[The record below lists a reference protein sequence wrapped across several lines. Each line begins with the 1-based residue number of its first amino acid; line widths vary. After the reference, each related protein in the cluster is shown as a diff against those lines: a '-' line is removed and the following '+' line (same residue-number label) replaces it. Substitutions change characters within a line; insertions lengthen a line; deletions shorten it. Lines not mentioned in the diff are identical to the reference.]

1 MAKIKHTKN
10 ELKKQ
15 REELKLFQRFLPMLI
30 LKKQQL
36 QAEIQS
42 ISNEVKETKAREK
55 EVMENIQAWV
65 KMTSEPFPVEDYVF
79 LKAINSHEGN
89 IAGVPIPIY
98 QSVEVDKKVPD
109 LFDSPTWIDDAMALF
124 EELMGLK
131 AKREILEI
139 QIERVTNELRVTSQR
154 VNLFEKVKIPECKEH
169 IRVINIFL
177 GDEQTSSV
185 ARSKLAKDRSVK
197 AKKLEEEQVA

>member
-36 QAEIQS
+36 QAEIQI
-42 ISNEVKETKAREK
+42 ISNEVEETRAREQ
-55 EVMENIQAWV
+55 EVMDNIQEWV
-65 KMTSEPFPVEDYVF
+65 KMTSEPFPVEDYVS

-98 QSVEVDKKVPD
+98 QSVDVDKKVPD
-109 LFDSPTWIDDAMALF
+109 LFDSPTWIDDAMDLF

-154 VNLFEKVKIPECKEH
+154 VNLFEKVKIPESKEH

>member
-36 QAEIQS
+36 QAEIQRIES
-42 ISNEVKETKAREK
+42 EVEKTKARE
-55 EVMENIQAWV
+55 EEIMNNIQEWV
-65 KMTSEPFPVEDYVF
+65 KMTSEPFPVEDYVS
-79 LKAINSHEGN
+79 LKAVNSHEGN
-89 IAGVPIPIY
+89 IAGVPIPIF
-98 QSVEVDKKVPD
+98 QSVDVAKSLPD
-109 LFDSPTWIDDAMALF
+109 LFNSPTWIDDAMDLF

-131 AKREILEI
+131 AKREILET
-139 QIERVTNELRVTSQR
+139 QIERVTYELRVTSQR
-154 VNLFEKVKIPECKEH
+154 VNLFEKVKIPECKEN

-197 AKKLEEEQVA
+197 ARQREEEQVA

>member
-42 ISNEVKETKAREK
+42 ISNEVVETKAREK
-55 EVMENIQAWV
+55 EVMDNIQEWV
-65 KMTSEPFPVEDYVF
+65 KMTSEPFPVEDYVS

-109 LFDSPTWIDDAMALF
+109 LFDSPTWIDDAMDLF

-154 VNLFEKVKIPECKEH
+154 VNLFEKVKIPESKEH

>member
-15 REELKLFQRFLPMLI
+15 REELKRFQRFLPMLI

-42 ISNEVKETKAREK
+42 IASEVENTRKEELK
-55 EVMENIQAWV
+55 VMENIKTWV
-65 KMTSEPFPVEDYVF
+65 KMTSEPFPVEDFVN
-79 LKAINSHEGN
+79 LKTVNSHEGN
-89 IAGVPIPIY
+89 IAGVPIPIFD
-98 QSVEVDKKVPD
+98 SVDVEKKLPD
-109 LFDSPTWIDDAMALF
+109 LFNSPTWVDDAMDLF
-124 EELMGLK
+124 EQLMELK

-139 QIERVTNELRVTSQR
+139 QIERVTEELRVTSQR
-154 VNLFEKVKIPECKEH
+154 VNLFEKVKIPECKEN

-197 AKKLEEEQVA
+197 RKLMEEGLVA